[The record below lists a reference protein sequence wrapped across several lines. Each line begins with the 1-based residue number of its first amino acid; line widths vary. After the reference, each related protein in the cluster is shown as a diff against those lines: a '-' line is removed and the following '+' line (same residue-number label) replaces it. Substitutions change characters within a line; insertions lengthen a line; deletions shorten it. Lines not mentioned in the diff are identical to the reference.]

1 MFCGM
6 MKRHHIIL
14 LVQWFFFTSLILF
27 VLIQLG
33 ILNRAPAG
41 LTAFE
46 KAVVIFEAVVGIQF
60 LYLVLF
66 ALCYGPGFVSKK
78 LGFD

>member
-1 MFCGM
+1 M
-6 MKRHHIIL
+6 MKKQRVIL
-14 LVQWFFFTSLILF
+14 LVQWFLITSLILF

-41 LTAFE
+41 LTAYE
-46 KAVVIFEAVVGIQF
+46 KAAVVLEALVGIQF
-60 LYLVLF
+60 FYLVLF